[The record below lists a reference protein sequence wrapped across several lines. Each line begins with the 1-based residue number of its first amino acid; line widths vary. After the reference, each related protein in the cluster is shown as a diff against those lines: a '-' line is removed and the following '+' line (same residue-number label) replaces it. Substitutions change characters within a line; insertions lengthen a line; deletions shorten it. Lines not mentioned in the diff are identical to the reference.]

1 MTESNQPQP
10 NQPRHSIG
18 ISGVLGLAPAVML
31 GATTAAALA
40 MTLAG
45 QVLHVSGAGAPAAF
59 GVALLLFLPMV
70 LAYAEIAGQAP
81 AASSPY
87 ELARARGSAR
97 LAFGTAWLSLGG
109 YLALAT
115 LLTWGLATHLDV
127 FLERLLGLAI
137 PHAAVVG
144 VVITLVALRLV
155 LGGSDRFA
163 PRTTAVAACLTIA
176 VLAIVASFFDA
187 DSDATTL
194 SVQLADHWLTAVALL
209 AATLWAVISV
219 LDHRGQLER
228 PRETLLPAMV
238 LSLAVGLALGAAICL
253 LVLSHPDLLMG
264 QWAEHLDWQ
273 RDRIKV
279 LFLAA
284 GVVLEAMALTRSLEG
299 GSRLI
304 GSMALDGFLPRRT
317 AEERRLEAV
326 APIPLIGVAC
336 LIAVLA
342 SLLSGEVL
350 VALAAIGALWP
361 TISVLVPHA
370 LRSEKELSP
379 QRVYKMP
386 LHPMVPG
393 LAAGGAGYLSW
404 LLPGHATFYGVLWVA
419 AGALFYLAYAQKGAI
434 VKERRAHVVGDEAQ
448 THAKEG
454 YRVLVVLGP
463 EGDRASLLRL
473 GSALARAH
481 EGTLYVLALSRLM
494 ERRTLAYQR
503 ELAADTLTDLERLT
517 APIKAKGLEV
527 NELVRVAPSLSAA
540 VLATGAEYKVDQ
552 IVMGADA
559 NDSADPDRYAE
570 DEVFERTGRPLVLLY
585 GRMPVKVRT
594 MTVGASG
601 GAHAA
606 HALALAAE
614 VADDD
619 ARVRVMH
626 VVPRTRKSGAA
637 EALHAVVEA
646 AAVEREIEEVIEEGD
661 DVWNHLL
668 EETWD
673 DDLLLLGASV
683 DRLFERTV
691 LEGPSLDAATKRRGA
706 TAIVKRAETA
716 RRFLLR
722 RLWELV
728 THPFPTLSV
737 SERSQVFTD
746 MRHAG
751 RASVDFYV
759 LMTLASFI
767 AVLGL
772 VLDSGA
778 VIIGAMLVA
787 PLMSPILCLGH
798 GIVQGNLLLMRR
810 GASTTVKGVA
820 VAIGVATVFSLL
832 LPVHKAPAEVLAR
845 AHPNL
850 LDLLVALA
858 AGAIAAYGASRKSI
872 ASALPGVAI
881 AVALVPPLCVVGYG
895 LGTSRFLVAGGALL
909 LFATNLAAITLAG
922 ATTFMLLGFRPTLA
936 RRGDQVRKSVV
947 VAMVA
952 LLVLIIPLGLQTRSS
967 LEYRRVEARVEA
979 ELERASAGGEL
990 RFVDV
995 TIEVDGDGVTVR
1007 PLVLSYERFGDTELA
1022 VLRHRLERAA
1032 GVPVRLQATVVRAR
1046 LEDTGG

>member
-1 MTESNQPQP
+1 MTQGSKP
-10 NQPRHSIG
+10 PRHSIG
-18 ISGVLGLAPAVML
+18 ISGVLGLGSAVML
-31 GATTAAALA
+31 GATTAAALGV
-40 MTLAG
+40 TVLAG
-45 QVLHVSGAGAPAAF
+45 EVLHVSGPGAPAAF
-59 GVALLLFLPMV
+59 GVALLFFLPMI
-70 LAYAEIAGQAP
+70 LAYAELAAQAP

-87 ELARARGSAR
+87 EISRVAGSAR

-109 YLALAT
+109 YLALAS
-115 LLTWGLATHLDV
+115 LLTWGLATHLNV
-127 FLERLLGLAI
+127 FLGNLLELAI

-144 VVITLVALRLV
+144 VVVTLVSLRLV

-176 VLAIVASFFDA
+176 TLAIVASLFDTESESSA
-187 DSDATTL
+187 L
-194 SVQLADHWLTAVALL
+194 SVKLADHWLTSVAML
-209 AATLWAVISV
+209 AAMLWAVISV

-228 PRETLLPAMV
+228 PRRTLLPAMV
-238 LSLAVGLALGAAICL
+238 LSLVVGLALGAAVCGV
-253 LVLSHPDLLMG
+253 VLSHPGLLMS

-273 RDRIKV
+273 RDRVKV

-284 GVVLEAMALTRSLEG
+284 GMALEAMALTRSLEG
-299 GSRLI
+299 GSRLV
-304 GSMALDGFLPRRT
+304 GSMARDGFLPRRS
-317 AEERRLEAV
+317 AEERRRDPV

-336 LIAVLA
+336 VIALLA
-342 SLLSGEVL
+342 SLLGGEVL
-350 VALAAIGALWP
+350 VTLAAIGVLWP
-361 TISVLVPHA
+361 TVAVLVPHA
-370 LRSEKELSP
+370 LRPKKELAEK
-379 QRVYKMP
+379 RAYKMP

-393 LAAGGAGYLSW
+393 LAAGAAAYLSW
-404 LLPGHATFYGVLWVA
+404 LLPGHGALYGGLWVA
-419 AGALFYLAYAQKGAI
+419 AGALFYLFYAQKGAI
-434 VKERRAHVVGDEAQ
+434 VKERRAHVVGDEAE
-448 THAKEG
+448 TLDKEG

-473 GSALARAH
+473 GAALARAH
-481 EGTLYVLALSRLM
+481 EGTLYVLALSRLV
-494 ERRTLAYQR
+494 ERRTLRYQR
-503 ELAADTLTDLERLT
+503 ELAAETLADLERLT
-517 APIKAKGLEV
+517 APLKAAGLAV

-540 VLATGAEYKVDQ
+540 VLATSAEYNVDQ
-552 IVMGADA
+552 LVMGADA
-559 NDSADPDRYAE
+559 NDSADPDRHAE

-585 GRMPVKVRT
+585 GRMPVKVKT
-594 MTVGASG
+594 LTVGASG

-614 VADDD
+614 VADEE
-619 ARVRVMH
+619 ARLRVMH
-626 VVPRTRKSGAA
+626 VVPRTRKSGAE
-637 EALHAVVEA
+637 EALHAVVSE
-646 AAVEREIEEVIEEGD
+646 AAVEREIEEVVEEGE

-691 LEGPSLDAATKRRGA
+691 LEGPSLEAAIKRRSA
-706 TAIVKRAETA
+706 TAIVKRAESTRTFVA
-716 RRFLLR
+716 R
-722 RLWELV
+722 RLWEFV
-728 THPFPTLSV
+728 TQPFPTLSV
-737 SERSQVFTD
+737 SERSQVFTA

-787 PLMSPILCLGH
+787 PLMSPILCLAH
-798 GIVQGNLLLMRR
+798 GIVQGNMLLLRR

-820 VAIGVATVFSLL
+820 VAIGVATIFSLL

-858 AGAIAAYGASRKSI
+858 AGSIAAYGASRKSI

-922 ATTFMLLGFRPTLA
+922 ATTFLMLGFRPTLA
-936 RRGDQVRKSVV
+936 RRGDQARKSVV
-947 VAMVA
+947 LATVA
-952 LLVLIIPLGLQTRSS
+952 LMVLVIPLGLQTRSS

-979 ELERASAGGEL
+979 ELARASSDGHV

-995 TIEVDGDGVTVR
+995 VIEVDGGGVTVR
-1007 PLVLSYERFGDTELA
+1007 PLVLSYESFGATELA
-1022 VLRHRLERAA
+1022 VLRRRLEDAA
-1032 GVPVRLQATVVRAR
+1032 GVPLRLQATVVRAS
-1046 LEDTGG
+1046 LEDTGE